1 MIGIHI
7 YGAAIRMLVMVSL
20 SIMPPQAAANRPRT
34 INQLKEFWQY
44 DRANIENEIK
54 AFGVD
59 FELDYPREQELRT
72 LGMPQ
77 TLLNLIKSQIKTG
90 TITVQCEP
98 VECQVSINDE
108 AVGSTFA
115 SVLTKSQVMAGAVKV
130 KVTAPNVETQ
140 IADVQLSAGQ
150 HLNIPKFTM

>member
-1 MIGIHI
+1 
-7 YGAAIRMLVMVSL
+7 
-20 SIMPPQAAANRPRT
+20 
-34 INQLKEFWQY
+34 
-44 DRANIENEIK
+44 
-54 AFGVD
+54 
-59 FELDYPREQELRT
+59 YPREQELRT

-77 TLLNLIKSQIKTG
+77 TLINLIKSQIKTG

-115 SVLTKSQVMAGAVKV
+115 SVLTKSQVMAGAVKA
-130 KVTAPNVETQ
+130 KVTALNVETQ

-150 HLNIPKFTM
+150 HLNIPNVTMHAPKGALNVTCDPVDCSLHRSGPDGFVTIATTAQQRFSIDNL